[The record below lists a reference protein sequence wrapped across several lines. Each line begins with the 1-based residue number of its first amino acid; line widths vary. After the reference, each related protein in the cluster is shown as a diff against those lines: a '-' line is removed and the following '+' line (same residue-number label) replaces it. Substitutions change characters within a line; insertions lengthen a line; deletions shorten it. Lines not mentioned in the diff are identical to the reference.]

1 MLRKDAPS
9 VEADDFDEHALYRA
23 ISKSESLHPK
33 KGSKAPFY
41 RPLLRHPLPVSEAS
55 AYHKETLRRCQHT
68 KLEKQAMA
76 AVVAGD
82 AWVLEELYMLGV
94 PVDVINDSGY
104 TPLHIAAQL
113 NNYDCILVLLNIP
126 TVDINCRTYSGATAL
141 YLAISAG
148 SKQAEQLLKEKG
160 GTVIREAIKNIA
172 GYSVLDQPQKN
183 HHFTEEV
190 IEPSYQKVDAE
201 NKLPRRIFLS

>member
-23 ISKSESLHPK
+23 ISKGESLHPK
-33 KGSKAPFY
+33 KGAKAPFY
-41 RPLLRHPLPVSEAS
+41 RPLLRHPLPINEAA
-55 AYHKETLRRCQHT
+55 AYHKQQLKRCQHT

-126 TVDINCRTYSGATAL
+126 TVDVNCRTYSGATAL

-148 SKQAEQLLKEKG
+148 SKQAEKLLREKG
-160 GTVIREAIKNIA
+160 GTIIKEHRKEIA
-172 GYSVLDQPQKN
+172 GFSVLDQPEKRR
-183 HHFTEEV
+183 HFTEEV
-190 IEPSYQKVDAE
+190 IEPSYSKVDAE
-201 NKLPRRIFLS
+201 NGLPRRIYYS

>member
-33 KGSKAPFY
+33 KGLNKPFY
-41 RPLLRHPLPVSEAS
+41 RPLLKHPLPISEAA

-68 KLEKQAMA
+68 KVEKQAMA
-76 AVVAGD
+76 AVVASD
-82 AWVLEELYMLGV
+82 AWVLEELYILGI
-94 PVDVINDSGY
+94 PVDIINESGY

-141 YLAISAG
+141 YLAIAAG
-148 SKQAEQLLKEKG
+148 STQAEILLREKG
-160 GTVIREAIKNIA
+160 GTVIKEIKRQIS
-172 GYSVLDQPQKN
+172 GYSILDQPIKRD
-183 HHFTEEV
+183 HFTQQV
-190 IEPSYQKVDAE
+190 IEPSYSKVDEE
-201 NKLPRRIFLS
+201 NGLPRRIFLS

>member
-1 MLRKDAPS
+1 MFRKDAPS
-9 VEADDFDEHALYRA
+9 VEAEDFDEHALYRA

-33 KGSKAPFY
+33 KGPLKPFY
-41 RPLLRHPLPVSEAS
+41 RPLLRHPLPINEAS
-55 AYHKETLRRCQHT
+55 AYHKQILKRCQHT
-68 KLEKQAMA
+68 SIDKQAMA

-126 TVDINCRTYSGATAL
+126 TVDVNCRTYSGATAL
-141 YLAISAG
+141 YLAIAAHSR
-148 SKQAEQLLKEKG
+148 QAETLLREKG
-160 GTVIREAIKNIA
+160 GTIVKEERKAIS
-172 GYSVLDQPQKN
+172 GYSVLDQPEKLF
-183 HHFTEEV
+183 HFTEDV
-190 IEPSYQKVDAE
+190 IEPSYAKVDQE
-201 NKLPRRIFLS
+201 NGVPRRIFYS